1 MNGRILWIHGMG
13 PKPPPE
19 HELARTWRALSEAL
33 WLDIPAEAYSI
44 AYWADLRI
52 PNSATPPSAVDQLLL
67 SRLPVRQRAGLGWAV
82 GGLGAYL
89 HRPDLLLWNI
99 IERLQRVVRLA
110 FDRTE
115 ALGGARLDHVLDQ
128 LLGDMG
134 PYLEDQTRAP
144 ILERMIARLDEERRL
159 GPLCVISHSAGT
171 VIALDAILKWGGEVD
186 TFVTMGAPLG
196 WEYVKDKLGSPAY
209 PGNVRHWLNLFDRLD
224 DVAIRDHVM
233 AGVYPT
239 VDGAHVVADHVVRDN
254 YSSHGDRDPHNW
266 FGYLSSPEVADV
278 VGKFWLGR
286 STAIAPAKSGVP
298 GWMGTAATEVASG
311 AAVAA
316 SD

>member
-1 MNGRILWIHGMG
+1 MNGRIIWIHGMG

-171 VIALDAILKWGGEVD
+171 VIALDAILKWGGDVD
-186 TFVTMGAPLG
+186 TFVTMGAP
-196 WEYVKDKLGSPAY
+196 
-209 PGNVRHWLNLFDRLD
+209 
-224 DVAIRDHVM
+224 
-233 AGVYPT
+233 
-239 VDGAHVVADHVVRDN
+239 
-254 YSSHGDRDPHNW
+254 
-266 FGYLSSPEVADV
+266 
-278 VGKFWLGR
+278 
-286 STAIAPAKSGVP
+286 
-298 GWMGTAATEVASG
+298 
-311 AAVAA
+311 
-316 SD
+316 